1 MHMQAD
7 QLQVVQAHRF
17 ERRPQLGMPD
27 AMFALLA
34 AGIGLVAVA
43 MAEAGVDAQPDW
55 VARSCGTELMQH
67 VDRAGIDRDLVFD
80 DRGERLLV
88 EQVGGE
94 DDLSRLR
101 AGLETG
107 RQRAQDLAARHRID
121 LHALL
126 AHQPQDMGVRAG
138 FLCKS
143 DHIEAGQG
151 SNARTDKASVINPE
165 RRAKALLQ

>member
-7 QLQVVQAHRF
+7 QLQVVQTHRV
-17 ERRPQLGMPD
+17 ERRAQLGMPD

-34 AGIGLVAVA
+34 TGIGLVAVA

-55 VARSCGTELMQH
+55 VARGCGTELMQH
-67 VDRAGIDRDLVFD
+67 VNRSGIDRDLVFD
-80 DRGERLLV
+80 DRGERLRV

-101 AGLETG
+101 ARLETG
-107 RQRAQDLAARHRID
+107 RQRTQDLAARHRVD

-143 DHIEAGQG
+143 DHIEAGQC
-151 SNARTDKASVINPE
+151 SNARTDDGSVIDPE
-165 RRAKALLQ
+165 RRAETIFQ